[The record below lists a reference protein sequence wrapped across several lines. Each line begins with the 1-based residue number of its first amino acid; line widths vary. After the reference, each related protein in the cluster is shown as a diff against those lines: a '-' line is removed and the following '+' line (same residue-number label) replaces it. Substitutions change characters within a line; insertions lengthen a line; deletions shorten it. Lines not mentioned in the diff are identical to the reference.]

1 MNAPKNARLTLA
13 GTALCALLLGGLLFA
28 VSEEQTVYFVNALDV
43 PVVVTVDGGRTHRVF
58 AGGRVDQALTSG
70 VHHVEVK
77 TADGKALEQGSLY
90 VKSSSDRAVVWNVLG
105 AAPLYIQSHVYTRH
119 SKQSAK
125 PSLSTYA
132 GARLVDREN
141 VEYLFSNPPSSIS
154 TKDKS
159 GRAIVK
165 LQLALAPGGWR
176 TSLNILEGD
185 GSYALLAK
193 LGEALL
199 QVDPRQQ
206 DAFDAALKGWHR
218 AEGPEAALAFLR
230 RTMKAHPG
238 MLVAHEEYQLL
249 LQSLGQREHL
259 RSFYGGLVE
268 KSPETDFTQY
278 LLAQVEPPA
287 EGLARLEKLVE
298 QHPAKTLYRLE
309 RARLRFLT
317 GRYAEAVAD
326 YDAALD
332 AEQPVE
338 PDVAS
343 AYVRSLIALEQAP
356 AALAMASRFGEAGP
370 KMDWR
375 LALLYG
381 RASRFVAKKDWPR
394 GFEFFVDRASQG
406 RSDRV
411 VPVWLAARMGEEV
424 GESDLSSLPS
434 EEMRQAIVIHGT
446 AWMSAEDAWHACSTA
461 SPGALEM
468 LDTTTALLLAAEF
481 ERAGDTVLAGRLFDT
496 LALHVPLSREELRAA
511 VFAPGGEAVLAH
523 LDPEW
528 RAAVLLVRARRMD
541 SQGLDSRATYAASLR
556 DDLFRGLVSKVSR
569 KWTRPTQGARAST
582 KGVLRLVTPRPE
594 AVSDGAAR

>member
-28 VSEEQTVYFVNALDV
+28 VSEEQTVYFVNALDL
-43 PVVVTVDGGRTHRVF
+43 PVVVTVDGGRTHTVL
-58 AGGRVDQALTSG
+58 AGGRVSQSLTSG

-77 TADGKALEQGSLY
+77 TAEGQALEQGSLY

-105 AAPLYIQSHVYTRH
+105 AAPLYVQSHVYTRH
-119 SKQSAK
+119 SKQSAR
-125 PSLSTYA
+125 PSLLTYA

-141 VEYLFSNPPSSIS
+141 VDYLFSNPPSSIS
-154 TKDKS
+154 TKDNS

-165 LQLALAPGGWR
+165 LQLAMAPGGWR

-218 AEGPEAALAFLR
+218 AEGTEAALGFLR

-238 MLVAHEEYQLL
+238 MLTAHAHYQQL

-268 KSPETDFTQY
+268 KSPEAALLQY
-278 LLAQVEPPA
+278 FLAQVEPPA

-298 QHPAKTLYRLE
+298 QHPGETLYRRE

-317 GRYAEAVAD
+317 GRYADAVAD
-326 YDAALD
+326 YDAAVD

-338 PDVAS
+338 PHAAS
-343 AYVRSLIALEQAP
+343 AYVRSLLALEQAP
-356 AALAMASRFGEAGP
+356 AALAMAARFGEAGP

-381 RASRFVAKKDWPR
+381 RVGRFVAKNDWPK
-394 GFEFFVDRASQG
+394 GLDFFVNRASAG

-411 VPVWLAARMGEEV
+411 VSIWIAARLGEEV
-424 GESDLSSLPS
+424 SEEDLRSLPS

-446 AWMSAEDAWHACSTA
+446 AWMSVEDAWMACSTA
-461 SPGALEM
+461 SPSALEM

-528 RAAVLLVRARRMD
+528 RAAVRVARARRMD
-541 SQGLDSRATYAASLR
+541 SQGLDSRATYAAVVR
-556 DDLFRGLVSKVSR
+556 DDLFRGLVSRASR
-569 KWTRPTQGARAST
+569 KWTRPTRGARASE
-582 KGVLRLVTPRPE
+582 KGVLRLVTPRAE